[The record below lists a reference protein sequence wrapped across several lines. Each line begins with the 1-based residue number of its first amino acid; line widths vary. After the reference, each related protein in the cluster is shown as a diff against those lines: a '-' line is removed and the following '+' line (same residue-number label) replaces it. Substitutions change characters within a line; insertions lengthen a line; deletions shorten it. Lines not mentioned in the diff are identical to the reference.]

1 MEVSDFMDNTFLN
14 EVRGK
19 RAAKRLTQEDV
30 AKAIGISRRAYISFE
45 QGQQNNFRKKETLI
59 KLCELLEINQSPVEE
74 KPLRLKPKM
83 TCDIS
88 PDTQIY
94 KGLMLAGFVEP
105 GDKVTIIVE
114 QA

>member
-1 MEVSDFMDNTFLN
+1 MNKTFLN

-45 QGQQNNFRKKETLI
+45 QGQQNKFRKKETLI
-59 KLCELLEINQSPVEE
+59 KLCEILEVNQPPAEE
-74 KPLRLKPKM
+74 KPLKLKLTPRM
-83 TCDIS
+83 TCDVS

-94 KGLMLAGFVEP
+94 KGLILAGLVEP
-105 GDKVTIIVE
+105 GDKVTIIIDK
-114 QA
+114 A